1 MSDTFALPLCG
12 FVAYSGSGKTTLLER
27 LIPELRHRGLR
38 IALLK
43 HAHHDFDIDK
53 PGKDSHRLRQ
63 AGAGQVLVA
72 SRKRWALIHEND
84 EKIAEPQLFELLQ
97 QLDTQQLDL
106 VLVEGFKHEAYPKI
120 ELQRAEL
127 EKPLLHPHDPHIIAI
142 ACDPAMRPRLEGT
155 ALPQLDINDTAA
167 IADFIQKQLIDRQ
180 DTTA

>member
-1 MSDTFALPLCG
+1 MSEPFTPPLCG

-27 LIPELRHRGLR
+27 LIPELRRRGLR
-38 IALLK
+38 LALLK

-53 PGKDSHRLRQ
+53 PGKDSHRLRE
-63 AGAGQVLVA
+63 AGAEQVLVA

-84 EKIAEPQLFELLQ
+84 VEQPEPKLFELLQ
-97 QLDTQQLDL
+97 HLDGDNLDL

-142 ACDPAMRPRLEGT
+142 ACDQAMLPRLEES
-155 ALPQLDINDTAA
+155 APPRLDINDIAA
-167 IADFIQKQLIDRQ
+167 IADFIQARIIEPQ
-180 DTTA
+180 D